1 MSDTVSVVVS
11 KPVIIKAEV
20 TPEDL
25 VKAERTYKELKN
37 FIKSSDAHERAPDV
51 LEYHFGEGDSRR
63 NKLVNKTHLGRTL
76 FDFFLS
82 ALHVFISLNR
92 KEEVTFI
99 LKMFKLS
106 KKFELTN
113 VPNAETQTPLNI
125 AVQCCN
131 EEFVAYLLHCRAN
144 PTKQDGQ
151 GRTAL
156 HIAVMCAAPLSIIEQ
171 LVKDQ
176 PKSFLNLEDY
186 GQYHKSL
193 PIYYDIDDFNFPC

>member
-1 MSDTVSVVVS
+1 MDTVGVLVP

-51 LEYHFGEGDSRR
+51 LEHHFGEGDSRR
-63 NKLVNKTHLGRTL
+63 NKLVNLTL
-76 FDFFLS
+76 NFRRHSIILFYS

-99 LKMFKLS
+99 LKMFVLS

-113 VPNAETQTPLNI
+113 VPNADNQTPLNI

-131 EEFVAYLLHCRAN
+131 EEFVTYLLHCRAN

-156 HIAVMCAAPLSIIEQ
+156 HIAVMCGAPLSIIEQ

-176 PKSFLNLEDY
+176 SKSFLNLEDY
-186 GQYHKSL
+186 GE
-193 PIYYDIDDFNFPC
+193 